1 MKKKIN
7 IKQSFSSR
15 SFKMGGFQTFVM
27 VIVIVLVVVINLVVG
42 KMNLSVDLS
51 SDKIY
56 TLTDESK
63 DLIGGLNDD
72 ITLYYMCQ
80 SGNEMEQIEKV
91 LNEYDSLGHVTVEK
105 KDPVVYPNFAKNY
118 TDEELTGNDV
128 IVVNNKTNA
137 SRFVAQAEMIT
148 QGYNS
153 NYTATSTT
161 LDAEGQITA
170 AIWSVTSS
178 EAKKIYLTTGH
189 GELELDSEFTSV
201 LDKSNIETD
210 SLETKTATEIPSD
223 CDALLVYGPMYDL
236 SDGEH
241 ELFRNYMK
249 NGGRVLIFL
258 NAEAEEQKNLDKLLT
273 EYGIHRVSGYV
284 VDTGQCYSPSYPTIL
299 QPTVKEHDITSGETD
314 SIVYQANAVGLT
326 KEDTMRST
334 LTVEPLM
341 ETSAEAFSRTDM
353 KADSIEKIDSDIAG
367 PFSTGMASYEADGE
381 DSEEEKTAKLVV
393 YGSYTMADQSFMA
406 SSQFGNRSIVL
417 NTMSWLCDSQTKNFA
432 IPSRSLDMQQVSIE
446 ASDKIVWTTMLVVIL
461 PLAVLGTGFIIW
473 FRRRK
478 R

>member
-1 MKKKIN
+1 MKKVN
-7 IKQSFSSR
+7 IKQAFSSR
-15 SFKMGGFQTFVM
+15 SFKMGGFQTLVM

-63 DLIGGLNDD
+63 DLINGLSDD

-80 SGNEMEQIEKV
+80 SGNEIEQIEKV
-91 LNEYDSLGHVTVEK
+91 LNEYDSLSHVAVEK

-118 TDEELTGNDV
+118 TDEELTGNDI
-128 IVVNNKTNA
+128 IVVNNKTGA
-137 SRFVAQAEMIT
+137 SQFVTQSEMIT

-153 NYTATSTT
+153 SYTATTTT

-178 EAKKIYLTTGH
+178 EAKKVYLTTGH
-189 GELELDSEFTSV
+189 GELDLDSEFTSM
-201 LDKSNIETD
+201 LDKSNITTD
-210 SLETKTATEIPSD
+210 TLETKTAEEIPDD
-223 CDALLVYGPMYDL
+223 CDALLVYGPVYDL
-236 SDGEH
+236 SDGEYT
-241 ELFRNYMK
+241 LLSNYMK
-249 NGGRVLIFL
+249 NGGRVLVFL

-284 VDTGQCYSPSYPTIL
+284 VDTSQCYSPSYPTIL
-299 QPTVKEHDITSGETD
+299 QPTVKEHDITSDAAD
-314 SIVYQANAVGLT
+314 SVVYQANVVGLT
-326 KEDTMRST
+326 KEDAVRST
-334 LTVEPLM
+334 LTVDSLLE
-341 ETSAEAFSRTDM
+341 SSVEAFSRTDM
-353 KADSIEKIDSDIAG
+353 KATSIEKIDSDIAG
-367 PFSTGMASYEADGE
+367 PFSIGMAVSEASGE
-381 DSEEEKTAKLVV
+381 DSQEGKTAKLVV
-393 YGSYTMADQSFMA
+393 YGSYTMADQSFTS

-417 NTMSWLCDSQTKNFA
+417 NTMSWLCDSETKSFA

-446 ASDKIVWTTMLVVIL
+446 ASDKIVWTSLLVVIL

-473 FRRRK
+473 FKRRR